1 MNDSINLIW
10 GALMNVKFNY
20 LYRDAGNY
28 KEYGSVVF
36 AAPNKIDLAD
46 YDRKIRDA
54 LIDREFF
61 VAETVSIPYLIKLPW
76 DEEIDHSW
84 HEYEGLE
91 FTNEPC
97 DDQTNRG
104 IDIFISTL
112 NLLQKY

>member
-1 MNDSINLIW
+1 
-10 GALMNVKFNY
+10 MNVKFNY

-36 AAPNKIDLAD
+36 AAPNQIDLAD
-46 YDRKIRDA
+46 IDRTIRDA
-54 LIDREFF
+54 LIDREYF
-61 VAETVSIPYLIKLPW
+61 VAKTVGIPDLKKLAW

-91 FTNEPC
+91 LTNEAC
-97 DDQTNRG
+97 NDEANRDIG
-104 IDIFISTL
+104 IFISSF